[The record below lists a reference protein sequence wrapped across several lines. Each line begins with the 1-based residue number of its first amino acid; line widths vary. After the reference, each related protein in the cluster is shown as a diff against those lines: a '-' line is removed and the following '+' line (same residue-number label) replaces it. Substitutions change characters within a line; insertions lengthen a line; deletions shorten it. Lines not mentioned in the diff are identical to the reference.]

1 MDPVAEVARR
11 GGVVRTRTLV
21 DAGVSTYALRRA
33 KERGVLRRV
42 RNGWVAT
49 PDADPVVSGAIGC
62 GVRLS
67 CITVAE
73 RSGLWV
79 PERGGVHVVA
89 PAHSSRV
96 RVPKRVVVHWGR
108 PVMGCHPDDTS
119 DSLVNALCLVA
130 QCQPKEVALIIWESA
145 LNKHLVD
152 LDKLLQCELPPAALA
167 IAREARPF
175 ADSGLETI
183 VIVRLRWMG
192 LPMVPQAWIEGHRVD
207 LLIGERLVIQLDG
220 ATHTGAQRNSDI
232 AHDAE
237 LTLRGYHVLRF
248 SYTQIMEQWPQV
260 QQVIMEAVAAGLH
273 RAR

>member
-1 MDPVAEVARR
+1 
-11 GGVVRTRTLV
+11 
-21 DAGVSTYALRRA
+21 
-33 KERGVLRRV
+33 
-42 RNGWVAT
+42 
-49 PDADPVVSGAIGC
+49 
-62 GVRLS
+62 
-67 CITVAE
+67 
-73 RSGLWV
+73 
-79 PERGGVHVVA
+79 
-89 PAHSSRV
+89 
-96 RVPKRVVVHWGR
+96 
-108 PVMGCHPDDTS
+108 MGCHPDDTS